1 MREPAARSI
10 FSHVRLNLPSD
21 RSRLLPHRRPGSPR
35 RPWGRRDCRNV
46 ASCWISRGR
55 CGSLGADRSCQP
67 LRLSSKTPALLHVS
81 TQLLERR
88 EPGVADA
95 AATGQ
100 RKVESST
107 LTNSS
112 KSRDHGAEQLFQ
124 VILRLLEVIILTGA
138 PSTALPLGAA
148 ILKIFV
154 SPWNRNLPF
163 CVWSSDAV
171 GRIVDIFAVAPD
183 DLKRQQ
189 KLRGADAEDSAS
201 NTVGSV
207 NTLVVAQQQVG
218 KRIRGHVC
226 ALQSVNDKVIGGPEC
241 SLIGCSA
248 LGRLLLHC
256 FFLDDFGRGT
266 GIRGQAVNL
275 ALSGAAPCRASFG
288 GSERRLS
295 SPATHRGQ
303 IASSFDTDSC
313 RNPGWIPALSKR

>member
-1 MREPAARSI
+1 VIEADFCPIGAPARLAGLGAVVTAGTSPAAGLVPDGVDLWGPI
-10 FSHVRLNLPSD
+10 GVANLCDSA
-21 RSRLLPHRRPGSPR
+21 RKPR
-35 RPWGRRDCRNV
+35 RCCTSV
-46 ASCWISRGR
+46 
-55 CGSLGADRSCQP
+55 RSFWNGGNQAWRTLQP
-67 LRLSSKTPALLHVS
+67 
-81 TQLLERR
+81 
-88 EPGVADA
+88 
-95 AATGQ
+95 TGQ

-275 ALSGAAPCRASFG
+275 ALPGAAPCRASFG